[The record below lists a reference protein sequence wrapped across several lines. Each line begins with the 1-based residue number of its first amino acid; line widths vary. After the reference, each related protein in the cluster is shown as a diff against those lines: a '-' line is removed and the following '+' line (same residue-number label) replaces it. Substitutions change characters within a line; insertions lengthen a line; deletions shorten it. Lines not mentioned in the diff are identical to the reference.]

1 MSAASAMHLQANQW
15 DSVSQQN
22 TKEFLVWVK
31 KEVLAG
37 HPVITAVF
45 TNENLFYGDTNPKAG
60 EEEYDHIVPVTGIKY
75 TDNTT

>member
-1 MSAASAMHLQANQW
+1 M
-15 DSVSQQN
+15 
-22 TKEFLVWVK
+22 WVK